1 VDLVEESGELCN
13 PLTWWTSSTILKWVS
28 VYLCHV
34 EPLLLEHDAR
44 VLAADPGRVCVSRSA
59 LHPGGGGQ
67 ESDLGTIEHDGGL
80 ATITAVEGEEHGGT
94 WLRLND
100 PGLVIVGDSV
110 VVRVDPE
117 RRQTLSALHTDTHI
131 LNALVFQRFDGALVT
146 GAHISADG
154 TARMDFDLPDV
165 DNDLLRGLDVAV
177 NEVIT
182 AALDVRAVYV
192 TTTEALSTPGLIRSA
207 SVAPPP
213 TSTGEFRVIEIGG
226 LDRQACGGTHLSNTS
241 QSNAIAVTK
250 IENKG
255 RRNRRVRMQLIRS
268 VS

>member
-1 VDLVEESGELCN
+1 
-13 PLTWWTSSTILKWVS
+13 
-28 VYLCHV
+28 
-34 EPLLLEHDAR
+34 
-44 VLAADPGRVCVSRSA
+44 
-59 LHPGGGGQ
+59 
-67 ESDLGTIEHDGGL
+67 
-80 ATITAVEGEEHGGT
+80 
-94 WLRLND
+94 
-100 PGLVIVGDSV
+100 
-110 VVRVDPE
+110 
-117 RRQTLSALHTDTHI
+117 
-131 LNALVFQRFDGALVT
+131 
-146 GAHISADG
+146 
-154 TARMDFDLPDV
+154 
-165 DNDLLRGLDVAV
+165 
-177 NEVIT
+177 
-182 AALDVRAVYV
+182 VYV